1 MSAGNASYLWSVM
14 PDLLAGLKVSAEAT
28 GLSMAFALVAG
39 APLCLLRLAKHWLPR
54 TLGLVIIS
62 VIRNTPLL
70 AQLYVYFYILPNYGI
85 ELSPLVVGVLGLGT
99 HFTAYIAETYRA
111 GYESVPAGQWEAAA
125 AVRLGRAVTLIRVV
139 APQAIRPTVP
149 VLANYLLAMFKDT
162 SVLTAVTV
170 TELFGTTLALAD
182 DSFRYTLLYST
193 LGVLY
198 LVVCYPAGRL
208 VALLERRLGTLR

>member
-1 MSAGNASYLWSVM
+1 MSNTSYAWSVL
-14 PDLLAGLKVSAEAT
+14 PALLRGLKVSVEAT
-28 GLSMAFALVAG
+28 GLSMALALIAG
-39 APLCLLRLAKHWLPR
+39 VPVCLLRISRLRALR
-54 TLGLVIIS
+54 VMGVAIIS

-70 AQLYVYFYILPNYGI
+70 AQLYVYFYVLPEFHI

-125 AVRLGRAVTLIRVV
+125 ALNLGRVITLGRIV
-139 APQAIRPTVP
+139 APQALRPTIP

-170 TELFGTTLALAD
+170 TELFGATISLSNE
-182 DSFRYTLLYST
+182 SFRFTLLYSMMG
-193 LGVLY
+193 LLY
-198 LVVCYPAGRL
+198 LAVCYPAGRI
-208 VALLERRLGTLR
+208 VALLERRLGSV